1 MLQYILTFIFK
12 LKGSGKWV
20 FAKGFW
26 QALFLLVR
34 CCGNNIHGI
43 LSAFIVSSYSI
54 VGASAMRTQVFV
66 KLANTGEIR
75 TEYEN
80 ELRKVSTNYYFQQT
94 G

>member
-1 MLQYILTFIFK
+1 MVNECLP
-12 LKGSGKWV
+12 
-20 FAKGFW
+20 KGFGKRCFYM
-26 QALFLLVR
+26 LIR

-80 ELRKVSTNYYFQQT
+80 ELRKVSTKYYFQHT